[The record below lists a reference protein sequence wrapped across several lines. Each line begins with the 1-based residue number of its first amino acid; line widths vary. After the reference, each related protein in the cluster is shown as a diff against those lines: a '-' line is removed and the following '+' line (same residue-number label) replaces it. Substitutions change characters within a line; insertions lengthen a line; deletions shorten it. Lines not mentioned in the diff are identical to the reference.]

1 MSGKNT
7 KVTTGVVRFAYV
19 NVWRPVSVYDGE
31 ERYSVSIIIPKKD
44 KNTINS
50 IISAVDKA
58 MDKGKKKLEKARFED
73 IKMPVRDGDA
83 ERPEDKAYEGSYF
96 INAYSKTKPQV
107 VGRDIEPLKDEK
119 EFYSGCYGRASLTF
133 YVYNHEGEVGVAC
146 GLGNLQKLR
155 DGEVLTGY
163 SNPKVEFASFTYDY
177 LGLGEEI

>member
-7 KVTTGVVRFAYV
+7 KVITGVVRFAYV
-19 NVWRPVSVYDGE
+19 NVWRPISVYDGE

-50 IISAVDKA
+50 IISAVDRA
-58 MDKGKKKLEKARFED
+58 MEKGKKKLEKSRFED

-83 ERPEDKAYEGSYF
+83 EKYEDKAYEGSYF

-107 VGRDIEPLKDEK
+107 VGRNIEPLEEE

-133 YVYNHEGEVGVAC
+133 YAYNHEGDVGVAC
-146 GLGNLQKLR
+146 GLGNLQKLK
-155 DGEVLTGY
+155 DGEILKGY
-163 SNPKVEFASFTYDY
+163 SDPKFEFASVTYDY
-177 LGLGEEI
+177 LGVGE